1 MDDLDRFNVSRESR
15 AGLESYVELLLSWQK
30 RINLIGPST
39 VDQVWRRHIADALQI
54 IPLLPAGTRSMADL
68 GSGAGIPGL
77 ALAIAT
83 GHHVRLF
90 ESSGKKASFL
100 REAIRKTGA
109 SASVHQRRVEDAAK
123 DPDRPRVDIVL
134 ARALAPLSRLLGYA
148 IPFLAD
154 GAIGLFHKGQDI
166 DAELTE
172 ATKCWKLKFV
182 KHSSMIDSNGVI
194 LEVKEALRVQP

>member
-30 RINLIGPST
+30 RINLIGRST
-39 VDQVWRRHIADALQI
+39 VDQMWRRHIADALQI
-54 IPLLPAGTRSMADL
+54 IPLLPAGARSMADL

-77 ALAIAT
+77 VLAIAT
-83 GHHVRLF
+83 GYHVHLF

-100 REAIRKTGA
+100 REATRKTGA
-109 SASVHQRRVEDAAK
+109 SASVHQMRVEDAAK

-134 ARALAPLSRLLGYA
+134 ARALAPLSRLLDHA
-148 IPFLAD
+148 QPFLSD

-172 ATKCWKLKFV
+172 ATKCWKLKFI